1 MSNKPRMNQ
10 RNKFVKKEELTVNLA
25 NRQRNLNQT
34 PVVVWLT
41 GLSGAGKTTLANGL
55 EKRLLSNGI
64 HSFLLDGD
72 NIRLGLC
79 KDLGF
84 SAEDRK
90 ENIRRVAQVARLFFE
105 SAAVTICSFV
115 SPFIEDRSLVRSLF
129 PEGSFFE
136 VFVKASLEDCER
148 RDAKGLYKLARE
160 GKLLE
165 FTGVSSPYEEP
176 ENPELILDPGS
187 LSVEESVERL
197 YRMIQQ
203 KIRFEYSE
211 DEV

>member
-1 MSNKPRMNQ
+1 MSNQSRMNQ
-10 RNKFVKKEELTVNLA
+10 RNKFVKKEELTVSLA

-79 KDLGF
+79 NDLGF
-84 SAEDRK
+84 SVEDRK

-115 SPFIEDRSLVRSLF
+115 SPFIEDRSSVRGLF

-136 VFVKASLEDCER
+136 VFVNASIEDCEN
-148 RDAKGLYKLARE
+148 RDTKGLYKLARE

-176 ENPELILDPGS
+176 ENPELTLDTSS
-187 LSVEESVERL
+187 LSLEESVERL
-197 YRMIQQ
+197 YCMIQQ